1 MNLASWLARIER
13 LHPAGIELGLERVGR
28 VAEAMGLLPLPMP
41 AIVVAGTNGKGSTV
55 ALLDALARAAG
66 YHTAVYTSPHLQRFN
81 ERLRLDGVCIDDA
94 ALCQAFEAV
103 EMARG
108 EVSLTYFEFTTLA
121 ILSIIR
127 QRSPDLAILE
137 VGLGGRLDAVNLVD
151 ADVAII
157 TSIGLDHT
165 DWLGDTL
172 DKIALEKAGIRRPGR
187 PLLFAASDM
196 PAVIAGLCEADA
208 VPLRRAGETFG
219 IEGASLFWQT
229 SQGARQQCEIAVP
242 VALGE
247 DNLAVAVQALALL
260 DRLDASRIAGVAAST
275 RLSGRAQRLVVQGV
289 EWVLDVGH
297 NREAL
302 ERFLAR
308 LPPVTGETVALV
320 GMLADKPAR
329 EALAPFVAQVRHWFL
344 AGLAGQRG
352 QNAASLRRALPVSV
366 SASEYETIAAAVAA
380 VQRRA
385 GVSRVLVFG
394 SFHTVAEAA
403 DALAVDLE

>member
-28 VAEAMGLLPLPMP
+28 VAAAMGLLPLSMP

-66 YHTAVYTSPHLQRFN
+66 YRTAVYTSPHLQRFN
-81 ERLRLDGVCIDDA
+81 ERLRLDGVCIDDDS
-94 ALCQAFEAV
+94 LCHAFDAV
-103 EMARG
+103 EAARDD
-108 EVSLTYFEFTTLA
+108 VPLTYFEFTTLA
-121 ILSIIR
+121 ILSIIH
-127 QRSPDLAILE
+127 QRTPDLAILE

-151 ADVAII
+151 ADVAVI

-172 DKIALEKAGIRRPGR
+172 EKIAVEKAGIRRPGR

-196 PAVIAGLCEADA
+196 PAVIAGLCDADA
-208 VPLRRAGETFG
+208 VPLRRAGDSFG
-219 IEGASLFWQT
+219 VQGSSLFWQT
-229 SQGARQQCEIAVP
+229 SNGARQQCEIAQP

-260 DRLDASRIAGVAAST
+260 DKLDATRVADVAAT
-275 RLSGRAQRLVVQGV
+275 ARLSGRAQRLVIQGV
-289 EWVLDVGH
+289 EWLLDVGH

-308 LPPVTGETVALV
+308 LPPVAGETVALV

-329 EALAPFVAQVRHWFL
+329 EALAPFVPQVTHWLL

-352 QNAASLRRALPVSV
+352 QDAASLRRALPASV
-366 SASEYETIAAAVAA
+366 SASEHDTVAAAVDAA
-380 VQRRA
+380 RQRP

>member
-28 VAEAMGLLPLPMP
+28 VAESMGLLPLPMP

-66 YHTAVYTSPHLQRFN
+66 YRTAVYTSPHLHHFN

-94 ALCQAFEAV
+94 SLCHAFDAV
-103 EMARG
+103 EAARRD
-108 EVSLTYFEFTTLA
+108 VPLTYFEFTTLA

-172 DKIALEKAGIRRPGR
+172 EKIATEKAGIRRPGR
-187 PLLFAASDM
+187 PLLFAANDM
-196 PAVIAGLCEADA
+196 PAVIAALCEADA

-219 IEGASLFWQT
+219 VRGASLFWQA
-229 SQGARQQCEIAVP
+229 SGGERQRCDIAVP
-242 VALGE
+242 VTLGE
-247 DNLAVAVQALALL
+247 DNLAAAVQALALL
-260 DRLDASRIAGVAAST
+260 DRLDAARIAEAAAT
-275 RLSGRAQRLVVQGV
+275 ARLSGRAQRLVVEGV

-302 ERFLAR
+302 ERFLTR
-308 LPPVTGETVALV
+308 LPPVTGNTVALV

-329 EALAPFVAQVRHWFL
+329 DALAPFVPQVAHWFL

-352 QNAASLRRALPVSV
+352 QDAASLRRALPADV
-366 SASEYETIAAAVAA
+366 SASEHETVAAAVAA
-380 VQRRA
+380 AQQRT

-403 DALAVDLE
+403 DALAVALE